1 MLLSMVTLA
10 SCAPQSL
17 VVTTTTIS
25 STSTFT
31 PTTTTTTTTS
41 TTTLSTTTTTE
52 KLVATEPL
60 ETTKFHI
67 KSEFQFRY
75 ARTVV
80 ESTVTNPDTVA
91 QLASFALV
99 IPDSAFISAF
109 SMQMD
114 GEEFKA
120 RVEGKEEAEKTFE
133 KALSRGRGAGLVS
146 QDAKDANKFTV
157 STNIEGGQEVVFR
170 LTYDELLGRKEG
182 MYRQEINI
190 DPQQIVEDFRVEVYI
205 NESLPITKVSV
216 PELLESNSID
226 PSEESQNSFVTIE
239 KDFEGDAKKAKIV
252 FAPTAIEQRVAAEEG
267 MSGRLQINY
276 DVDRQNQDSEVQVI
290 DGYFVHFF
298 VPENLETLPKHAIFI
313 LDVSG
318 SMYGERLQ
326 QLKDA
331 MFTVLDD
338 MKPEDFFN
346 IITFSTSVNN
356 WSPSGI
362 TEEGDQIAIPAT
374 KENKKKAI
382 RHVLDLEAEGGTN
395 INSAMLTGFELAK
408 EVLRSE
414 SLPQGVASMLVFLSD
429 GEATEG
435 TTNGSAIKAN
445 VAEVNSD
452 TELPIFSVAFGSGA
466 DFGLLKEISLAA
478 DSFAKRVYEG
488 SDAALQLENFYAEIS
503 SPVVTNLKFDYV
515 GGLVD
520 NSSLSN
526 GKVKTLFKGDQYVV
540 VGRLLN
546 EASGTFTVR
555 VTADKTGAK
564 YFDDIVIDPCLRQPK
579 IVEDSSSPSVINHY
593 HCIQPIPD
601 VKRR

>member
-1 MLLSMVTLA
+1 MKMKNLVLLSMVTLA

-25 STSTFT
+25 TTST
-31 PTTTTTTTTS
+31 PTTTTTTA
-41 TTTLSTTTTTE
+41 TTTTQSPTSTTTE

-60 ETTKFHI
+60 ETTEFHI
-67 KSEFQFRY
+67 KSEIQFRY

-109 SMQMD
+109 SMEIE
-114 GEEFKA
+114 GEEYKA
-120 RVEGKEEAEKTFE
+120 RVEEKEEAEKAFE
-133 KALSRGRGAGLVS
+133 KALTRGRGAGLVS
-146 QDAKDANKFTV
+146 QDAEDANKFTV

-190 DPQQIVEDFRVEVYI
+190 DPQQIVDDFRVEVFI
-205 NESLPITKVSV
+205 NESLPITEVNV

-226 PSEESQNSFVTIE
+226 PSEEAQNSFVTIE

-252 FAPTAIEQRVAAEEG
+252 FAPTAIEQRAAAEEG
-267 MSGRLQINY
+267 MSGRLRINY

-298 VPENLETLPKHAIFI
+298 VPENLETLPKHVIFI

-346 IITFSTSVNN
+346 IITFSTGLNN

-362 TEEGDQIAIPAT
+362 TNEGDRLAIPAT

-382 RHVLDLEAEGGTN
+382 SHVLDLEADGGTN
-395 INSAMLTGFELAK
+395 INSAMLTGLDLAK
-408 EVLRSE
+408 EVL
-414 SLPQGVASMLVFLSD
+414 
-429 GEATEG
+429 
-435 TTNGSAIKAN
+435 
-445 VAEVNSD
+445 
-452 TELPIFSVAFGSGA
+452 
-466 DFGLLKEISLAA
+466 
-478 DSFAKRVYEG
+478 
-488 SDAALQLENFYAEIS
+488 
-503 SPVVTNLKFDYV
+503 
-515 GGLVD
+515 
-520 NSSLSN
+520 
-526 GKVKTLFKGDQYVV
+526 
-540 VGRLLN
+540 
-546 EASGTFTVR
+546 
-555 VTADKTGAK
+555 
-564 YFDDIVIDPCLRQPK
+564 
-579 IVEDSSSPSVINHY
+579 
-593 HCIQPIPD
+593 
-601 VKRR
+601 

>member
-1 MLLSMVTLA
+1 MGVRSEPSQRKVAQLFRRRHEENTKMKHLALLSMVTLA

-17 VVTTTTIS
+17 VVTTTGPPCVDDEYDEGCIEVNDSSTIS
-25 STSTFT
+25 
-31 PTTTTTTTTS
+31 TTTTTTTS

-80 ESTVTNPDTVA
+80 ESVVSNPDTVA
-91 QLASFALV
+91 QVGSFALV

-109 SMQMD
+109 SMEMD

-190 DPQQIVEDFRVEVYI
+190 DPQQIVEDFRVEVFI
-205 NESLPITKVSV
+205 NESLPITEVNV
-216 PELLESNSID
+216 PELLQSNTID
-226 PSEESQNSFVTIE
+226 PSEETQNSFVTIDR
-239 KDFEGDAKKAKIV
+239 DFEGDAKKARIV
-252 FAPTAIEQRVAAEEG
+252 FAPTAIEQRAAAEEG

-276 DVDRQNQDSEVQVI
+276 DVDRKNHDSEVQVI

-346 IITFSTSVNN
+346 IITFSTGVSN
-356 WSPSGI
+356 WSPSEF
-362 TEEGDQIAIPAT
+362 TENCNGEVDIGFFQC
-374 KENKKKAI
+374 
-382 RHVLDLEAEGGTN
+382 LE
-395 INSAMLTGFELAK
+395 
-408 EVLRSE
+408 
-414 SLPQGVASMLVFLSD
+414 
-429 GEATEG
+429 
-435 TTNGSAIKAN
+435 
-445 VAEVNSD
+445 
-452 TELPIFSVAFGSGA
+452 
-466 DFGLLKEISLAA
+466 
-478 DSFAKRVYEG
+478 
-488 SDAALQLENFYAEIS
+488 
-503 SPVVTNLKFDYV
+503 
-515 GGLVD
+515 
-520 NSSLSN
+520 
-526 GKVKTLFKGDQYVV
+526 
-540 VGRLLN
+540 
-546 EASGTFTVR
+546 
-555 VTADKTGAK
+555 
-564 YFDDIVIDPCLRQPK
+564 
-579 IVEDSSSPSVINHY
+579 
-593 HCIQPIPD
+593 
-601 VKRR
+601 